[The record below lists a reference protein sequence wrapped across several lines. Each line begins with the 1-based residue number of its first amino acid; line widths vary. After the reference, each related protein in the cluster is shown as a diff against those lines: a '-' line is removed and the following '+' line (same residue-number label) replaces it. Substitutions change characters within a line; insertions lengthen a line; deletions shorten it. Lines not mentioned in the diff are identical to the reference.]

1 MWRGSSILHAMS
13 DSIMLEVFVSSHCF
27 VCKDSHSIAEGIRA
41 RYPEIRVW
49 IRSIDAST
57 PHPEVFATPTY
68 VLNGSTL
75 WLGNPTE
82 QEIERTFGP
91 VNLAAYKVQA
101 RKG

>member
-1 MWRGSSILHAMS
+1 
-13 DSIMLEVFVSSHCF
+13 MLEVFVSSHCF
-27 VCKDSHSIAEGIRA
+27 ACKDSFSIAEDIRA

-49 IRSIDAST
+49 IRNIDGSA

-82 QEIERTFGP
+82 QEIERAFGP
-91 VNLAAYKVQA
+91 VNGVDHKAH
-101 RKG
+101 KGIRR